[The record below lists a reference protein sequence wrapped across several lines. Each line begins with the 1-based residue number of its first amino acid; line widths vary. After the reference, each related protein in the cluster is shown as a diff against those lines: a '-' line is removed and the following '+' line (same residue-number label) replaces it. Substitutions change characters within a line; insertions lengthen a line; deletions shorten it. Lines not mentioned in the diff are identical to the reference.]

1 MAKRP
6 QKRSGELSSPQ
17 LQQPV
22 FDVTA
27 QPVNAAVDPGVAGAP
42 AQPLMQQ
49 DAVRPDLG
57 PAQDMARMGQALS
70 GLSRTVRDLATLEE
84 LRTQEAQKEAERLV
98 AETDLSIAELVEQGK
113 LTGVTPAHIRGRGRA
128 LSDQAILEVAN
139 KYDTDK
145 TQLRTA
151 EGALEPDYMEN
162 WLRKTAEETRAKL
175 RMAGVNEGYFNKR
188 FNENFGR
195 LLQKVNADHNAWA
208 GKEHQTRSVTDA
220 KDALITLANLA
231 PFDPDGNNAQLYD
244 GLYDLIEGRV
254 DGRMTRRGTN
264 IAIGQSA
271 VDIMVEDPSTIPTM
285 EFILD
290 NMPTGPI
297 TLPESFDP
305 ATSTRNK
312 LGLPIDDSRKGRLG
326 KIAEVSNYRN
336 EKQSRID
343 SAAGTRK
350 TQIAKQEFE
359 AFEQG
364 LESSVRSAAV
374 EVVTSRTRATVLDLT
389 QSKGAN
395 TSLEFTMQV
404 IASDPV
410 LLEYYEKGSL
420 RLRPVDGGNVEVLN
434 TDTGSTFILDA
445 EKQFKD
451 AREQVRQLKVMQG
464 SQVDGSTP
472 QSRRVNVAIEMGSTD
487 PESITIMSNG
497 VSLLTR
503 SSAEMATM
511 INNLPDIEG
520 VRADPAFESFLQG
533 YREYQAYD
541 SQGLS
546 GYLGANEGLRDATF
560 VYDVYRHMTTMEGH
574 TSEGA
579 FGQIVRAIA
588 NQDQFGV
595 LSSGLREQME
605 RQMTPKQLAKTSDE
619 VKELATMYLFMRA
632 GSNASGDA
640 GATVTSAIEY
650 ANGYIKKNYVHLGGT
665 RIRISSLAQATEQ
678 NLGPNSLFAM
688 LQQAF
693 GERNATDS
701 SVAAAF
707 NSGSPAVEALFGKE
721 FLAENAPDGRM
732 NITRF
737 EPVSTNDFRMGFRVF
752 QNVGGLA
759 GERQVLH
766 PDRLKRPDGSFTL
779 EELLEVGA
787 EKIPGLNA
795 DTLEEA
801 AEKQKI
807 KAESLSTLRPR
818 ILIRLLS
825 KSEIGHPVVEQFFAM
840 TVGGGGEKYSPRS
853 VTVEEAITSGDPEF
867 ADLIDKKPWMMYFF
881 STEGSRTF
889 DALNPEEGGLNF
901 SRQQSLRSRIG
912 NGEIPGALGR
922 AFMDPDVLLE
932 YQRLTPEERE
942 TIPDLDWM
950 GDLNQSVPSMFR
962 LRQEGIL
969 HGSIPRTL
977 ERMGNAV
984 LDFTGQTYGTKT
996 LLTAVRTGDARP
1008 DMLLLGDLIQ
1018 ASPEGRAYL
1027 KAISEDPF
1035 SVNVDLSKVMTME
1048 AADKFLYEFTDDQRE
1063 TLGRRFDFFYDPRF
1077 IAMREE
1083 QENEQSLN
1091 AVETEAL
1098 RAAKEITE
1106 DMNK

>member
-1 MAKRP
+1 
-6 QKRSGELSSPQ
+6 
-17 LQQPV
+17 
-22 FDVTA
+22 
-27 QPVNAAVDPGVAGAP
+27 
-42 AQPLMQQ
+42 MQQ